1 MIELH
6 PSDGAAADIEP
17 LQPLLDWQQL
27 LSAENP
33 HQLLDRLAQALA
45 PHVLEWQLSESG
57 QEIATWRSAGFP
69 EDLLGSPPHAV
80 EVAGTPSWRLSG
92 RFGEAAP
99 QFVLLERALMVV
111 EAWRSARH
119 DLVQAENRVRARTK
133 ELDLIQAL
141 GRKAAEARDLDRLFR
156 CAVHLLQDAEDID
169 IAVAAYAVGNRRCV
183 VSYEAR
189 QVDDATRLELS
200 KRATQLLGWPEEE
213 LGSPRTEKLSSWDA
227 DRGELREW
235 SESSLVLLPVPR
247 GERITA
253 CLVLLPAR
261 PAGEGSL
268 RLCFAVSNQLSLH
281 LDRILTVHEA
291 EADRFRSILDS
302 IPQAVLLLDRNLHVR
317 QANPAAAEWMQG
329 YDLHVGASMQETV
342 ESIGFGDLVD
352 SVLRGEATSASAE
365 RRTSDD
371 RTYSVSVSRLA
382 HAGDGDAGLVVVLG
396 DVSEARQMQLQ
407 LAHSEK
413 MSSLGR
419 MISGVTHEL
428 NNPLTSIMGYAQLLR
443 AAVPDGK
450 VARRAEMLESEAR
463 RCQKI
468 VRNLLS
474 FARKRET
481 QFCALSLNEVA
492 EAVISLMTYQLRV
505 ESIEVE
511 SSFDGNLPALHGDP
525 HQLQQ
530 VLVNLLTNG
539 QQAIRSVADRGT
551 LKVRTGLTETHAF
564 LEVQD
569 DGPGIDEAT
578 RARIFDPFFT
588 TKEDGQGT
596 GLGLSLV
603 YGIVRDHGGRIE
615 SLPCEDG
622 ALFRVELPLINRDA
636 SSLGF
641 TSSSNSN
648 DAAEKTP
655 DEWSA
660 TRSVGLGRVL
670 VVDDEA
676 PIAQMICESL
686 EERGHQT
693 VSVAGGDD
701 ALEQLRLERFD
712 LVIADLRMPGIGGE
726 GLFERLQREHPRLA
740 TSMLFTTGDTAG
752 DAAQDVAQ
760 RTGCELLTKPFDLD
774 ALVQAV
780 EAGLSRTR

>member
-6 PSDGAAADIEP
+6 PSDGATANSEP

-33 HQLLDRLAQALA
+33 QQLLERMAQAFA
-45 PHVLEWQLSESG
+45 PHVVEWRLFEAKDELARWCS
-57 QEIATWRSAGFP
+57 P
-69 EDLLGSPPHAV
+69 EASNELPGSPPHAV
-80 EVAGTPSWRLSG
+80 EVAGKPAWRLVG
-92 RFGEAAP
+92 RFGAAAP
-99 QFVLLERALMVV
+99 QFVLLERALLVI

-119 DLVQAENRVRARTK
+119 DLVQAEGRVRARTK

-141 GRKAAEARDLDRLFR
+141 GRHAAEARDLDRLFR

-183 VSYEAR
+183 VSYESR
-189 QVDDATRLELS
+189 GVEGATRLDLAQ
-200 KRATQLLGWPEEE
+200 RATQLLGWPEDEI
-213 LGSPRTEKLSSWDA
+213 GAPRIEKLPTWDA
-227 DRGELREW
+227 ERGELREW
-235 SESSLVLLPVPR
+235 NESSLVLLPVPR

-302 IPQAVLLLDRNLHVR
+302 IPQAVLLLDRSLNIR
-317 QANPAAAEWMQG
+317 QANPAAATWMQDF
-329 YDLHVGASMQETV
+329 DLHLGASMEQAI
-342 ESIGFGDLVD
+342 ESIGFDDLVD
-352 SVLRGEATSASAE
+352 SVLRGESLSASAE
-365 RRTSDD
+365 RPSSND
-371 RTYSVSVSRLA
+371 RTYSISVSRLA
-382 HAGDGDAGLVVVLG
+382 HGGDGDAGLVVVLG

-443 AAVPDGK
+443 TAVPDGK
-450 VARRAEMLESEAR
+450 VSRRAEMLESEAR

-474 FARKRET
+474 FARRRET
-481 QFCALSLNEVA
+481 QYCSLSLNEVA
-492 EAVISLMTYQLRV
+492 EAVISLMSYQLRV
-505 ESIEVE
+505 EAVEVE
-511 SSFDGNLPALHGDP
+511 SDLDGNLPALHGDP

-539 QQAIRSVADRGT
+539 QQAIRSVAERGT
-551 LKVRTGLTETHAF
+551 LQVRTGRTETHAY

-588 TKEDGQGT
+588 TKEDGKGT

-615 SLPCEDG
+615 SLPCESG
-622 ALFRVELPLINRDA
+622 ALFRMELPLVRREA
-636 SSLGF
+636 
-641 TSSSNSN
+641 TSTDDRAES
-648 DAAEKTP
+648 EKTP
-655 DEWSA
+655 DAIGETA
-660 TRSVGLGRVL
+660 DVGAGLVL

-686 EERGHQT
+686 EERGHRT

-701 ALEQLRLERFD
+701 ALEQLSLESFD

-726 GLFERLQREHPRLA
+726 GLHERLSREYPQLA
-740 TSMLFTTGDTAG
+740 ASMLLTTGDTAG
-752 DAAQDVAQ
+752 DAAEAVAS
-760 RTGCELLTKPFDLD
+760 RTGCEVLTKPFDIE
-774 ALVQAV
+774 ALVGAV
-780 EAGLSRTR
+780 EKGLSRNR